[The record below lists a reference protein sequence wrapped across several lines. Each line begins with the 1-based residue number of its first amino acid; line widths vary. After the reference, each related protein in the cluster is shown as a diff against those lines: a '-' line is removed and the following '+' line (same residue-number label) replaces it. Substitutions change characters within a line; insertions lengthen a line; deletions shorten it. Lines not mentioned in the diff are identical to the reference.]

1 MPDWDVQISLTEN
14 EHSISDLVVDSV
26 DRVRMKLTLTDH
38 DIPEAMRLLIEQEA
52 TDLLKKRDPQAIERN
67 APFLLSQG
75 DLDRLHDLEWR
86 HLEGLVDIYLKHAFL
101 NVVKNLPLS
110 RSDTGRPDAEL
121 AILVDSPNGCRRFVF
136 ALDKELPDLGIRT
149 MGSVIRPKH
158 WRPGIDRAGS
168 AECDKAYRSLT
179 DLEYRINDKHWKDWD
194 HLHAHYVN
202 RRDVFLTWDKGILSF
217 SAGLRDEL
225 NLVVMKP
232 DEYLEMVVVAAP
244 AQESPT
250 ATQTATPSD
259 SSNVDA
265 LAMWDDN
272 KNGRISCAE
281 ARSHSI
287 APSSSGPSG
296 IRIHGRPRQ
305 RRHCL

>member
-52 TDLLKKRDPQAIERN
+52 TDLLKKLDPQAIERN

-136 ALDKELPDLGIRT
+136 ALDEDSEPRKTIGKIPALTLDTNLPFAIWAKRPQATTVERLIELASDEKVSLRVTNRIHEDVSLPPLSEKIKELPDLGIRT

-168 AECDKAYRSLT
+168 AEFDKAYRSLT

-232 DEYLEMVVVAAP
+232 DEYL
-244 AQESPT
+244 
-250 ATQTATPSD
+250 D
-259 SSNVDA
+259 
-265 LAMWDDN
+265 
-272 KNGRISCAE
+272 G
-281 ARSHSI
+281 
-287 APSSSGPSG
+287 
-296 IRIHGRPRQ
+296 
-305 RRHCL
+305 